1 MQPNS
6 SVYIIYINACGKAS
20 VFCAEH
26 ARPIKCWLNY
36 HKIVEVMAET
46 LIKVRIDISYV
57 FYAVTCKTHQ
67 VLNKLR

>member
-6 SVYIIYINACGKAS
+6 SVYIIYIC
-20 VFCAEH
+20 
-26 ARPIKCWLNY
+26 INY

-46 LIKVRIDISYV
+46 LIKVRTDISCV
-57 FYAVTCKTHQ
+57 FYAVTYKTHQ